1 MREGVSTS
9 PRSSRRPAET
19 GLVAVLVLVV
29 AAAAF
34 GTIGARSGPASDVGE
49 PTGVAATT
57 SFVDAPETAA
67 TPASRFVTAST
78 SSAPDVW
85 EEVTVVAADRPDP
98 AARTIEIDTTA
109 IRQTWDGVGAALTD
123 SSAALLATS
132 PDAITRLFAD
142 PVDGGAGLDLV
153 RLPLSSTDFSVRD
166 WTWVGT
172 DDGIV
177 VPPPE
182 AAAAL
187 DVLDAIEAVRP
198 DLGVVGAAWTSPATF
213 RTQPDRRGGFLRDDS
228 VEAYADFL
236 IEQVDA
242 LVAAG
247 VDLRA
252 MSLGNEPGH
261 VGDYPTLGMTDEQM
275 LALAR
280 RVAPSLDAADV
291 DLLALDHNWSDAE
304 RAARLVERGP
314 FDAAAFHCYD
324 GDPAAM
330 SLLPAAVVTECSAT
344 TGDWRTSVGW
354 MARELVGEALR
365 AGSSGLLT
373 WNLALDPQHG
383 PKAPGGCDDCRGL
396 VTIDTRAGTVE
407 PTPEYAVM
415 RHLAA
420 AADPEAKVVA
430 TQPVDRLPVAAFVNT
445 DGTVGIFG
453 HNDGPDRVVVE
464 AVVDGTTHRFD
475 VEPWSVFS
483 VRG

>member
-1 MREGVSTS
+1 MREDVSTS
-9 PRSSRRPAET
+9 PRSSRRLAET

-34 GTIGARSGPASDVGE
+34 GTISARSGAVSDVE
-49 PTGVAATT
+49 ERASAAATT
-57 SFVDAPETAA
+57 SFVEAPW
-67 TPASRFVTAST
+67 TPTSSADRFVTGST
-78 SSAPDVW
+78 SSAPDAW
-85 EEVTVVAADRPDP
+85 DGLTVVTTDRPDP

-109 IRQTWDGVGAALTD
+109 VRQTWDGIGAALTD
-123 SSAALLATS
+123 SSAALLAS
-132 PDAITRLFAD
+132 NPDAITRLFAD
-142 PVDGGAGLDLV
+142 PADGGAGLDLV
-153 RLPLSSTDFSVRD
+153 RLPLSSTDFSNRD
-166 WTWVGT
+166 WTWSRA
-172 DDGIV
+172 DDGSL
-177 VPPPE
+177 VPSPE

-187 DVLDAIEAVRP
+187 DVLAAIEAIRP
-198 DLGVVGAAWTSPATF
+198 DLGVVGAAWTSPSAF

-236 IEQVDA
+236 VDQTTA
-242 LVAAG
+242 LLGAG

-275 LALAR
+275 ITLAR

-330 SLLPAAVVTECSAT
+330 ALLPAAIVTECTAT

-354 MARELVGEALR
+354 MARELVGDAVR

-396 VTIDTRAGTVE
+396 VTIDPAAGTVE

-420 AADPEAKVVA
+420 AADPDAKVVA
-430 TQPVDRLPVAAFVNT
+430 TPPVDRLPVAAFVNP

-453 HNDGPDRVVVE
+453 HNDGPDRVAVE
-464 AVVDGTTHRFD
+464 VVVDGTPHRFD